1 MSIALYVCIGN
12 NILLAGILVWVILNS
27 KKREDDLLAA
37 VMAKNVADYVIAHSD
52 LRVTTK
58 NKIKEL
64 KAKVKA
70 ETELNNLVEK
80 SGDRGVPLS

>member
-1 MSIALYVCIGN
+1 MNIALYVCIGN